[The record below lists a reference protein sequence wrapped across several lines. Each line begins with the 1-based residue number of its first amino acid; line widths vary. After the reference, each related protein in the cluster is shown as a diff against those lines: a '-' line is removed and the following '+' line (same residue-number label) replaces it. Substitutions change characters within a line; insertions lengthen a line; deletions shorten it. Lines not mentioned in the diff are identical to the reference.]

1 MCVVGQKMGTGV
13 YLHVRIVHVCVCE
26 FVYPRRVGA
35 KTEEYVTS
43 KIRWYHPPPSI

>member
-13 YLHVRIVHVCVCE
+13 YLHVRDSMCVCVSLCIPE
-26 FVYPRRVGA
+26 ELAP

-43 KIRWYHPPPSI
+43 KIRGTTPPSI